1 MIPRT
6 TDRLVLRRLT
16 LDDAPFI
23 LELLNTPGFLRFV
36 GDRGVRT
43 VEEARRFLAERYLPS
58 YETNGFGLWRVE
70 RRDDGAPVGI
80 CGLLRRAELDDVD
93 VGFALLPR
101 FEGNGYAGEAA
112 AAALAEARETH
123 GLARLA
129 AITDPANAGSI
140 RVLQRLGFRLD
151 GRIVLGG
158 EELCYFLLEL

>member
-58 YETNGFGLWRVE
+58 YETNG
-70 RRDDGAPVGI
+70 
-80 CGLLRRAELDDVD
+80 DVD
-93 VGFALLPR
+93 LGFALLPR

>member
-1 MIPRT
+1 MMPLT
-6 TDRLVLRRLT
+6 TDRLRLLRLT

-43 VEEARRFLAERYLPS
+43 EDEARRFLAERYLPS
-58 YETNGFGLWRVE
+58 YEKNGFGLYRVDLKE
-70 RRDDGAPVGI
+70 EATPIGI
-80 CGLLRRAELDDVD
+80 CGLLRRPELENVD

-101 FEGNGYAGEAA
+101 FEGRGYAGEAA
-112 AAALAEARETH
+112 AAVLAEARDVH
-123 GLARLA
+123 RLARLA
-129 AITDPANAGSI
+129 AITDPANRGSI

-151 GRIVLGG
+151 GRLVVGG